1 MSYPWPCDICATP
14 SHRWPAFTGTST
26 RMALPAPENRVSF
39 LLKMAESLRFEIERA
54 AIRDPDDPA
63 VIAAQDRVRAELAAL
78 CCLAGRSVLSSPSL
92 CVV

>member
-1 MSYPWPCDICATP
+1 M
-14 SHRWPAFTGTST
+14 
-26 RMALPAPENRVSF
+26 SF

-78 CCLAGRSVLSSPSL
+78 CCLARVEHVASSCDAFCRVEASMRTG
-92 CVV
+92 